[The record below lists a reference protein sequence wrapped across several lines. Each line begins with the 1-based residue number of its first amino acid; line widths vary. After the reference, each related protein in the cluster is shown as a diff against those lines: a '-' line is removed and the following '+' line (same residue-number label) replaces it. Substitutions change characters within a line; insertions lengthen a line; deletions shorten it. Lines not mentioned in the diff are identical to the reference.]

1 MIKLSTEDYMM
12 SEMLEQPAVV
22 RRILNNPQIK
32 ELADKILEEDIQQLI
47 LTGSG
52 DSYCAAWYGS
62 ILGKEICSDIEIKYY
77 APFEFVNYSRFK
89 PQKTAVLG
97 ISVSGGTLRVLEA
110 IRYAKKHGVKTFG
123 FTDNPLSKIA
133 KESDRSVF
141 LSTSPA
147 EELQTSSYESDG
159 AKNYIGYHHDVAQ
172 TKTYL
177 GNIVALSLLMSYLAS
192 SSTSIL
198 KDLAKSL
205 EIIPEV
211 IEQKNKYV
219 EIGKGLADQSDRVIF
234 VSSGVNRPT
243 SLFGAY
249 KMFEFTLDGYFADIE
264 EYCHTKYFIT
274 DNRTS
279 VIFLAP
285 DKASLTRVLEIEP
298 VIRELIEAKTVILVN
313 RQFYQNDLKNSF
325 AIRLPMMQIFSPL
338 VLTIPIEFISY
349 SLAKKRGFNTNTFRG
364 GQETEKYVS
373 GSFKTIRQSKLHY

>member
-1 MIKLSTEDYMM
+1 MINLSTEDYMM

-22 RRILNNPQIK
+22 RRILDNPQIK
-32 ELADKILEEDIQQLI
+32 ELAEYIQEEAIKKLI

-62 ILGKEICSDIEIKYY
+62 ILGNEICNDIEISYY
-77 APFEFVNYSRFK
+77 APFEFVNYLRFK

-97 ISVSGGTLRVLEA
+97 ISVSGSTLRVLEA
-110 IRYAKKHGVKTFG
+110 IRYAKKQGIKTFSL
-123 FTDNPLSKIA
+123 TDNSLSKIA

-141 LSTSPA
+141 LSASPT
-147 EELQTSSYESDG
+147 EELQSSSYQSEE

-177 GNIVALSLLMSYLAS
+177 GNIAALSLLMTYLAPP
-192 SSTSIL
+192 STAIM
-198 KDLAKSL
+198 KDLTKSL
-205 EIIPEV
+205 EIIPRV
-211 IEQKNKYV
+211 IEQRNKFIK
-219 EIGKGLADQSDRVIF
+219 IGKALANQSDRIIF
-234 VSSGVNRPT
+234 VSSGANKPT

-274 DNRTS
+274 DNRSS

-285 DKASLTRVLEIEP
+285 DSASLTRILEIEP
-298 VIRELIEAKTVILVN
+298 VIRELIKAKTIILIN
-313 RQFYQNDLKNSF
+313 EQLYQNDMNNSF
-325 AIRLPMMQIFSPL
+325 AIHLPSMQVFSPL
-338 VLTIPIEFISY
+338 VFTIPVEFLSY
-349 SLAKKRGFNTNTFRG
+349 SLAKARGFNTNTFRG

-373 GSFKTIRQSKLHY
+373 GSFKTIRQSRLHY